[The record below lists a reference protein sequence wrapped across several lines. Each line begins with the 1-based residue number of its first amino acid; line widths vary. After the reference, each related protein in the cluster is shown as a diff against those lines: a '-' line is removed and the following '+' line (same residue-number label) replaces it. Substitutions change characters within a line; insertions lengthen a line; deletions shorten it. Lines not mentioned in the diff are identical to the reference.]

1 MGYLFEVTVLTT
13 VFFHS
18 TKLFAM
24 KTLLKYSFF
33 VLSITALATGCDSK
47 KTESNAA
54 DGETTVTDTSMVV
67 TKDTAQVVTETTVE
81 TDTIKK

>member
-1 MGYLFEVTVLTT
+1 
-13 VFFHS
+13 
-18 TKLFAM
+18 M

-33 VLSITALATGCDSK
+33 VLSITALATGCESK
-47 KTESNAA
+47 KADTSAA
-54 DGETTVTDTSMVV
+54 DGETTSTDTSMVV